1 MRLFLLALT
10 LAAFCFADAPAAI
23 RGKLTQRAGQP
34 PAIETPDRKLIALDG
49 DAATLGVLNDK
60 RLAGAGLN
68 LKGHFSGADR
78 FVVDPIHTKAMLVH
92 KNGKTYR
99 ITYWCD
105 VCAIRTYSP
114 GPCVCCQQETQLD
127 LRDPDK
133 ADQE

>member
-105 VCAIRTYSP
+105 VCAIRTYS
-114 GPCVCCQQETQLD
+114 
-127 LRDPDK
+127 
-133 ADQE
+133 